1 MMGLEIELPE
11 IPIFDQPVSKITP
24 VDSSTVSEIIAA
36 ADTSAIEDVGTDIT
50 IIGSDNGGNTVSKI
64 KYKTAHV
71 LLFRAPEGK
80 SMRLEMHS
88 SDWGSVGDGLQVWSS
103 YSGNWFKI
111 NSEDGISGTKYTSD
125 SNMIALRGTIKS
137 AQKLSLRCAYKD
149 ETLDKPW
156 VMAPYSGSIEALF
169 DYENPED
176 VQADNTLAN
185 IIADQQ
191 WIDRTM
197 NFNVTY
203 TMTVNFRLNGK
214 IVQTEKREITYTDVY
229 NDEDIYDGPALRR
242 DGSIDWE
249 HANSGDVFQP
259 NYYID
264 FPTILPNIKMI
275 ITSGKCD
282 ENIMYELMYNRI
294 HIGGV
299 ESDCVIDIP
308 VLEESPY

>member
-1 MMGLEIELPE
+1 MGLEIEFPE
-11 IPIFDQPVSKITP
+11 IPVFDQPASKIVP

-50 IIGSDNGGNTVSKI
+50 IIGSDNGGNTISKI

-71 LLFRAPEGK
+71 LLFKAPEGK
-80 SMRLEMHS
+80 TMRLEMHS
-88 SDWGSVGDGLQVWSS
+88 SDWSSIGDGLQVWSS
-103 YSGNWFKI
+103 NTGNWFKM
-111 NSEDGISGTKYTSD
+111 NSDEGISGTRYTTD
-125 SNMIALRGTIKS
+125 SNMIALRGNIKS

-169 DYENPED
+169 NYETPED

-203 TMTVNFRLNGK
+203 TLTVNFTLNGQVVETAK
-214 IVQTEKREITYTDVY
+214 EEITYTNNY
-229 NDEDIYDGPALRR
+229 NMEDPDDGPALRR
-242 DGSIDWE
+242 DGSIDWD
-249 HANSGDVFQP
+249 HVSSSGGRFQP
-259 NYYID
+259 KNYYIV
-264 FPTILPNIKMI
+264 FSTMEKKYKELI
-275 ITSGKCD
+275 INGTLAYNS
-282 ENIMYELMYNRI
+282 MYNYI
-294 HIGGV
+294 IIGGI
-299 ESDCVIDIP
+299 ESDFTIDIP
-308 VLEESPY
+308 VSKEYSW